1 MTRVV
6 LAAAYRT
13 PIGVFGGAF
22 KDVPAYDLGAT
33 LIEHIIKET
42 GLNPSE
48 IDEVIIGN
56 VLQAGQGQNPARIAG
71 LPETVP
77 AFTVNKVC
85 GSGLKSIQ
93 LAYQSIV
100 TGENDI
106 VLAGGMEN
114 MSQSPMLVNN
124 SRFGFKMGHQSMVDS
139 MVYDGLTDVFNQY
152 HMGITA
158 ENLVEQYGISR
169 EEQDTFAV
177 NSQHKAVRAQQNG
190 EFDSEIVPVS
200 IPQRKGEP
208 ILVTKDEG
216 VRENVSVEKLSRLRP
231 AFKKDGTVTAGNA
244 SGINDGAAM
253 MLVMSEDKAK
263 ELNIEPLAVLDG
275 FGSHGVDPSIMGI
288 APVGAV
294 EKALKRSKKELSDID
309 VFELN
314 EAFAAQLLAVDRELK
329 LPPEKVNV
337 KGGAIALGH
346 PIGASGARVLVTL
359 LHQLN
364 DEVETGLTSLV
375 AVKLSLQLYQSIN
388 NKKTG
393 YHNSINYMLA

>member
-56 VLQAGQGQNPARIAG
+56 VLQAGQGQNPARIAAMKGG

-177 NSQHKAVRAQQNG
+177 NSQQKAVRAQQNG

-208 ILVTKDEG
+208 IVVTKDEG

-314 EAFAAQLLAVDRELK
+314 EAFAAQSLAVDRELK

-364 DEVETGLTSLV
+364 DEVETGLTSLCIGGGQVDFQV
-375 AVKLSLQLYQSIN
+375 ALIN
-388 NKKTG
+388 RQVD
-393 YHNSINYMLA
+393 YAINH

>member
-22 KDVPAYDLGAT
+22 KDVPAYDLGGT

-56 VLQAGQGQNPARIAG
+56 VLQAGQGQNPARIAAMKGG

-177 NSQHKAVRAQQNG
+177 NSQQKAVRAQQNG

-314 EAFAAQLLAVDRELK
+314 EAFAAQSLAVDRELK

-364 DEVETGLTSLV
+364 DEVETGLTSLCIGGGQAIA
-375 AVKLSLQLYQSIN
+375 AVVSKY
-388 NKKTG
+388 K
-393 YHNSINYMLA
+393 

>member
-48 IDEVIIGN
+48 INEVIIGN
-56 VLQAGQGQNPARIAG
+56 ILQAGQGQNPARIAAMKGG

-177 NSQHKAVRAQQNG
+177 NSQQKAVRAQQNG

-208 ILVTKDEG
+208 IVVTKDEG

-253 MLVMSEDKAK
+253 ILVMSEDKAK

-314 EAFAAQLLAVDRELK
+314 EAFAAQSLAVDRELK

-364 DEVETGLTSLV
+364 DEVETGLTSLCIGGGQAIA
-375 AVKLSLQLYQSIN
+375 AVVSKY
-388 NKKTG
+388 K
-393 YHNSINYMLA
+393 

>member
-48 IDEVIIGN
+48 INEVIIGN
-56 VLQAGQGQNPARIAG
+56 VLQAGQGQNPARIAAMKGG

-177 NSQHKAVRAQQNG
+177 NSQQKAVRAQQNG

-208 ILVTKDEG
+208 IVVTKDEG

-253 MLVMSEDKAK
+253 MLIMSEDKAK

-314 EAFAAQLLAVDRELK
+314 EAFAAQSLAVDRELK

-364 DEVETGLTSLV
+364 DEVETGLTSLCIGGGQAIA
-375 AVKLSLQLYQSIN
+375 AVVSKY
-388 NKKTG
+388 K
-393 YHNSINYMLA
+393 

>member
-22 KDVPAYDLGAT
+22 KDVPVYDLGAT

-56 VLQAGQGQNPARIAG
+56 VLQAGQGQNPARIAAMKGG

-177 NSQHKAVRAQQNG
+177 NSQQKAVRAQQNG

-208 ILVTKDEG
+208 IVVTKDEG

-314 EAFAAQLLAVDRELK
+314 EAFAAQSLAVDRELK

-364 DEVETGLTSLV
+364 DEVETGLTSLCIGGGQAIA
-375 AVKLSLQLYQSIN
+375 AVVSKY
-388 NKKTG
+388 K
-393 YHNSINYMLA
+393 

>member
-22 KDVPAYDLGAT
+22 KDVPAYDLGVT

-48 IDEVIIGN
+48 INEVIIGN
-56 VLQAGQGQNPARIAG
+56 VLQAGQGQNPARIAAMKGG

-177 NSQHKAVRAQQNG
+177 NSQQKAVRAQQNG
-190 EFDSEIVPVS
+190 GFDSEIVPVS

-208 ILVTKDEG
+208 IVVSKDEG

-294 EKALKRSKKELSDID
+294 EKALKRSEKELSDID

-314 EAFAAQLLAVDRELK
+314 EAFAAQSLAVDRELK

-364 DEVETGLTSLV
+364 DEVETGLTSLCIGGGQAIA
-375 AVKLSLQLYQSIN
+375 AVVSKY
-388 NKKTG
+388 K
-393 YHNSINYMLA
+393 

>member
-6 LAAAYRT
+6 LAAAWDTYWL
-13 PIGVFGGAF
+13 FGGAF

-56 VLQAGQGQNPARIAG
+56 VLQAGQGQNPARIAAMKGG

-177 NSQHKAVRAQQNG
+177 NSQQKQYVHSKMVNL
-190 EFDSEIVPVS
+190 IV
-200 IPQRKGEP
+200 K
-208 ILVTKDEG
+208 
-216 VRENVSVEKLSRLRP
+216 
-231 AFKKDGTVTAGNA
+231 
-244 SGINDGAAM
+244 
-253 MLVMSEDKAK
+253 
-263 ELNIEPLAVLDG
+263 
-275 FGSHGVDPSIMGI
+275 
-288 APVGAV
+288 
-294 EKALKRSKKELSDID
+294 
-309 VFELN
+309 
-314 EAFAAQLLAVDRELK
+314 
-329 LPPEKVNV
+329 
-337 KGGAIALGH
+337 
-346 PIGASGARVLVTL
+346 
-359 LHQLN
+359 
-364 DEVETGLTSLV
+364 
-375 AVKLSLQLYQSIN
+375 
-388 NKKTG
+388 
-393 YHNSINYMLA
+393 

>member
-56 VLQAGQGQNPARIAG
+56 VLQAGQGQNPARIAAMKGG

-124 SRFGFKMGHQSMVDS
+124 SRFGFKMGHQSMLDS

-177 NSQHKAVRAQQNG
+177 NSQQKAVRAQQNG

-314 EAFAAQLLAVDRELK
+314 EAFAAQSLAVDRELK

-364 DEVETGLTSLV
+364 DEVETGLTSLCIGGGQAIA
-375 AVKLSLQLYQSIN
+375 AVVSKY
-388 NKKTG
+388 K
-393 YHNSINYMLA
+393 

>member
-48 IDEVIIGN
+48 INEVIIGN
-56 VLQAGQGQNPARIAG
+56 VLQAGQGQNPARIAAMKGG

-177 NSQHKAVRAQQNG
+177 NSQQKAVRAQQNG

-208 ILVTKDEG
+208 IVVTKDEG

-263 ELNIEPLAVLDG
+263 ELNIEPLAVFDG

-314 EAFAAQLLAVDRELK
+314 EAFAAQSLAVDRELK
-329 LPPEKVNV
+329 LPSEKVNV

-364 DEVETGLTSLV
+364 DEVETGLTSLCIGGGQAIA
-375 AVKLSLQLYQSIN
+375 AVVSKY
-388 NKKTG
+388 K
-393 YHNSINYMLA
+393 

>member
-56 VLQAGQGQNPARIAG
+56 VLQAGQGQNPARIAAMKGG

-169 EEQDTFAV
+169 GEQDTFAV

-208 ILVTKDEG
+208 IVVTKDEG

-275 FGSHGVDPSIMGI
+275 FGTHGVDPSIMGI

-314 EAFAAQLLAVDRELK
+314 EAFAAQSLAVDRELK

-364 DEVETGLTSLV
+364 DEVETGLTSLCIGGGQAIAAIV
-375 AVKLSLQLYQSIN
+375 SKY
-388 NKKTG
+388 K
-393 YHNSINYMLA
+393 

>member
-48 IDEVIIGN
+48 INEVIIGN
-56 VLQAGQGQNPARIAG
+56 VLQAGQGQNPARIAAMKGG

-158 ENLVEQYGISR
+158 ENIVEQYGISR

-177 NSQHKAVRAQQNG
+177 NSQQKAVRAQQKG
-190 EFDSEIVPVS
+190 GFDSEIVPVS

-208 ILVTKDEG
+208 IVVSKDEG

-294 EKALKRSKKELSDID
+294 EKALKRSEKELSDID

-314 EAFAAQLLAVDRELK
+314 EAFAAQSLAVDRELK

-364 DEVETGLTSLV
+364 DEVETGLTSLCIGGGQAIA
-375 AVKLSLQLYQSIN
+375 AVVSKY
-388 NKKTG
+388 K
-393 YHNSINYMLA
+393 

>member
-48 IDEVIIGN
+48 INEVIIGN
-56 VLQAGQGQNPARIAG
+56 VLQAGQGQNPARIAAMKGG

-177 NSQHKAVRAQQNG
+177 NSQQKAVRAQQNG
-190 EFDSEIVPVS
+190 GFDSEIVPVS
-200 IPQRKGEP
+200 IPQSKGEP
-208 ILVTKDEG
+208 IVVSKDEG

-294 EKALKRSKKELSDID
+294 EKALKRSEKELSDID

-314 EAFAAQLLAVDRELK
+314 EAFAAQSLAVDRELK

-364 DEVETGLTSLV
+364 DEVETGLTSLCIGGGQAIA
-375 AVKLSLQLYQSIN
+375 AVVSKY
-388 NKKTG
+388 K
-393 YHNSINYMLA
+393 

>member
-56 VLQAGQGQNPARIAG
+56 VLQAGQGQNPARIAAMKGG

-85 GSGLKSIQ
+85 GSGLKAIQ

-177 NSQHKAVRAQQNG
+177 NSQQKAVRAQQNG

-208 ILVTKDEG
+208 IVVTKDEG

-275 FGSHGVDPSIMGI
+275 FGTHGVDPSIMGI

-314 EAFAAQLLAVDRELK
+314 EAFAAQSLAVDRELK

-364 DEVETGLTSLV
+364 DEVETGLTSLCIGGGQAIA
-375 AVKLSLQLYQSIN
+375 AVVSKY
-388 NKKTG
+388 K
-393 YHNSINYMLA
+393 

>member
-13 PIGVFGGAF
+13 PIGVFGSAF

-56 VLQAGQGQNPARIAG
+56 VLQAGQGQNPARIAAMKGG

-177 NSQHKAVRAQQNG
+177 NSQQKAVRAQQNG

-208 ILVTKDEG
+208 IVVTKDEG

-314 EAFAAQLLAVDRELK
+314 EAFAAQSLAVDRELK

-364 DEVETGLTSLV
+364 DEVETGLTSLCIGGGQAIA
-375 AVKLSLQLYQSIN
+375 AVVSKY
-388 NKKTG
+388 K
-393 YHNSINYMLA
+393 

>member
-48 IDEVIIGN
+48 INEVIIGN
-56 VLQAGQGQNPARIAG
+56 VLQAGQGQNPARIAAMKGG

-177 NSQHKAVRAQQNG
+177 NSQQKAVRAQQNG

-208 ILVTKDEG
+208 IVVTKDEG

-253 MLVMSEDKAK
+253 ILVMSEDKAK

-275 FGSHGVDPSIMGI
+275 FGSHGVNPSIMGI

-314 EAFAAQLLAVDRELK
+314 EAFAAQSLAVDRELK

-364 DEVETGLTSLV
+364 DEVETGLTSLCIGGGQAIA
-375 AVKLSLQLYQSIN
+375 AVVSKY
-388 NKKTG
+388 K
-393 YHNSINYMLA
+393 

>member
-56 VLQAGQGQNPARIAG
+56 VLQAGQGQNPARIAAMKGG

-177 NSQHKAVRAQQNG
+177 NSQQKAVRAQQNG

-208 ILVTKDEG
+208 IVVTKDEG

-231 AFKKDGTVTAGNA
+231 AFKKDGTVTSGNA

-275 FGSHGVDPSIMGI
+275 FGTHGVDPSIMGI

-314 EAFAAQLLAVDRELK
+314 EAFAAQSLAVDRELK

-364 DEVETGLTSLV
+364 DEVETGLTSLCIGGGQAIA
-375 AVKLSLQLYQSIN
+375 AVVSKY
-388 NKKTG
+388 K
-393 YHNSINYMLA
+393 

>member
-56 VLQAGQGQNPARIAG
+56 VLQAGQGQNPARIAAMKGG

-158 ENLVEQYGISR
+158 ENLVEKYGISR

-177 NSQHKAVRAQQNG
+177 NSQQKAVRAQQNG

-208 ILVTKDEG
+208 IVVTKDEG

-314 EAFAAQLLAVDRELK
+314 EAFAAQSLAVDRELK

-364 DEVETGLTSLV
+364 DEVETGLTSLCIGGGQAIA
-375 AVKLSLQLYQSIN
+375 AVVSKY
-388 NKKTG
+388 K
-393 YHNSINYMLA
+393 

>member
-56 VLQAGQGQNPARIAG
+56 VLQAGQGQNPARIAAMKGG

-124 SRFGFKMGHQSMVDS
+124 SRFVFKMGHQSMVDS

-177 NSQHKAVRAQQNG
+177 NSQQKAVRAQQNG

-208 ILVTKDEG
+208 IVVTKDEG

-314 EAFAAQLLAVDRELK
+314 EAFAAQSLAVDRELK

-364 DEVETGLTSLV
+364 DEVETGLTSLCIGGGQAIA
-375 AVKLSLQLYQSIN
+375 AVVSKY
-388 NKKTG
+388 K
-393 YHNSINYMLA
+393 

>member
-6 LAAAYRT
+6 LSAAYRT

-42 GLNPSE
+42 GLNSSE

-56 VLQAGQGQNPARIAG
+56 VLQAGQGQNPARIAAMKGG

-177 NSQHKAVRAQQNG
+177 NSQQKAVRAQQNG

-208 ILVTKDEG
+208 IVVTKDEG

-275 FGSHGVDPSIMGI
+275 FGTHGVDPSIMGI

-314 EAFAAQLLAVDRELK
+314 EAFAAQSLAVDRELK

-364 DEVETGLTSLV
+364 DEVETGLTSLCIGGGQAIA
-375 AVKLSLQLYQSIN
+375 AVVSKY
-388 NKKTG
+388 K
-393 YHNSINYMLA
+393 

>member
-56 VLQAGQGQNPARIAG
+56 VLQAGQGQNPARIAAMKGG

-253 MLVMSEDKAK
+253 MLVMSEDKVK

-364 DEVETGLTSLV
+364 DEVETGLTSLCIGGGQAIA
-375 AVKLSLQLYQSIN
+375 AVVSKY
-388 NKKTG
+388 K
-393 YHNSINYMLA
+393 

>member
-56 VLQAGQGQNPARIAG
+56 VLQAGQGQNPARIAAMKGG

-177 NSQHKAVRAQQNG
+177 NSQQKAVRAQQNG

-208 ILVTKDEG
+208 IVVTKDEG

-314 EAFAAQLLAVDRELK
+314 EAFAAQSLAVDRELK
-329 LPPEKVNV
+329 LPPQKVNV

-364 DEVETGLTSLV
+364 DEVETGLTSLCIGGGQAIA
-375 AVKLSLQLYQSIN
+375 AVVSKY
-388 NKKTG
+388 K
-393 YHNSINYMLA
+393 

>member
-22 KDVPAYDLGAT
+22 KDAPAYDLGAT

-56 VLQAGQGQNPARIAG
+56 VLQAGQGQNPARIAAMKGG

-364 DEVETGLTSLV
+364 DEVETGLTSLCIGGGQAIA
-375 AVKLSLQLYQSIN
+375 AVVSKY
-388 NKKTG
+388 K
-393 YHNSINYMLA
+393 

>member
-1 MTRVV
+1 MAGVV

-48 IDEVIIGN
+48 INEVIIGN
-56 VLQAGQGQNPARIAG
+56 VLQAGQGQNPARIAAMKGG

-177 NSQHKAVRAQQNG
+177 NSQQKAVRAQQNG

-200 IPQRKGEP
+200 IPQRKGES
-208 ILVTKDEG
+208 IVVTMDEG

-314 EAFAAQLLAVDRELK
+314 EAFAAQSLAVDRELK

-346 PIGASGARVLVTL
+346 PIGASGARVLVPL

-364 DEVETGLTSLV
+364 DEVETGLTSLCIGGGQAIA
-375 AVKLSLQLYQSIN
+375 AVVSKY
-388 NKKTG
+388 K
-393 YHNSINYMLA
+393 

>member
-56 VLQAGQGQNPARIAG
+56 VLQAGQGQNPARIAAMKGG

-177 NSQHKAVRAQQNG
+177 NSQQKAVRAQQNG

-208 ILVTKDEG
+208 IVVTKDEG

-314 EAFAAQLLAVDRELK
+314 EAFAAQSLAVDRELK

-346 PIGASGARVLVTL
+346 PIGASGARILVTL

-364 DEVETGLTSLV
+364 DEVETGLTSLCIGGGQAIA
-375 AVKLSLQLYQSIN
+375 AVVSKY
-388 NKKTG
+388 K
-393 YHNSINYMLA
+393 

>member
-56 VLQAGQGQNPARIAG
+56 VLQAGQGQNPARIAAMKGG

-177 NSQHKAVRAQQNG
+177 NSQQKAVRAQQNG

-208 ILVTKDEG
+208 IVVTKDEG

-263 ELNIEPLAVLDG
+263 ELNIEPLAVLDD
-275 FGSHGVDPSIMGI
+275 FGTHGVDPSIMGI

-314 EAFAAQLLAVDRELK
+314 EAFAAQSLAVDRELK

-364 DEVETGLTSLV
+364 DEVETGLTSLCIGGGQAIA
-375 AVKLSLQLYQSIN
+375 AVVSKY
-388 NKKTG
+388 K
-393 YHNSINYMLA
+393 

>member
-56 VLQAGQGQNPARIAG
+56 VLQAGQGQNPARIAAMKGG

-208 ILVTKDEG
+208 IVVTKDEG

-275 FGSHGVDPSIMGI
+275 FGTHGVDPSIMGI

-314 EAFAAQLLAVDRELK
+314 EAFAAQSLAVDRELK

-364 DEVETGLTSLV
+364 DEVENWFNIIVYWWRSSYRCSCI
-375 AVKLSLQLYQSIN
+375 KI
-388 NKKTG
+388 
-393 YHNSINYMLA
+393 

>member
-56 VLQAGQGQNPARIAG
+56 VLQAGQGQNPARIAAMKGG

-169 EEQDTFAV
+169 EEQDTFAA
-177 NSQHKAVRAQQNG
+177 NSQQKAVRAQQNG

-208 ILVTKDEG
+208 IVVTKDEG

-314 EAFAAQLLAVDRELK
+314 EAFAAQSLAVDRELK

-364 DEVETGLTSLV
+364 DEVETGLTSLCIGGGQAIA
-375 AVKLSLQLYQSIN
+375 AVVSKY
-388 NKKTG
+388 K
-393 YHNSINYMLA
+393 

>member
-22 KDVPAYDLGAT
+22 KDVPAYDLGAN

-48 IDEVIIGN
+48 INEVIIGN
-56 VLQAGQGQNPARIAG
+56 VLQAGQGQNPARIAAMKGG

-177 NSQHKAVRAQQNG
+177 NSQQKAVRAQQNG

-208 ILVTKDEG
+208 IVVTKDEG

-253 MLVMSEDKAK
+253 ILVMSEDKAK

-314 EAFAAQLLAVDRELK
+314 EAFAAQSLAVDRELK

-364 DEVETGLTSLV
+364 DEVETGLTSLCIGGGQAIA
-375 AVKLSLQLYQSIN
+375 AVVSKY
-388 NKKTG
+388 K
-393 YHNSINYMLA
+393 

>member
-48 IDEVIIGN
+48 INEVIIGN
-56 VLQAGQGQNPARIAG
+56 VLQAGQGQNPARIAAMKGG
-71 LPETVP
+71 LPEKVP

-177 NSQHKAVRAQQNG
+177 NSQQKAVRAQQNG

-208 ILVTKDEG
+208 IVVTKDEG

-314 EAFAAQLLAVDRELK
+314 EAFAAQSLAVDRELK

-364 DEVETGLTSLV
+364 DEVETGLTSLCIGGGQAIA
-375 AVKLSLQLYQSIN
+375 AVVSKY
-388 NKKTG
+388 K
-393 YHNSINYMLA
+393 

>member
-48 IDEVIIGN
+48 INEVIIGN
-56 VLQAGQGQNPARIAG
+56 VLQAGQGQNPARIAAMKGG

-177 NSQHKAVRAQQNG
+177 NSQQKAVRAQQNG

-208 ILVTKDEG
+208 IVVTKDEG

-263 ELNIEPLAVLDG
+263 ELNIEPLAVFDG

-314 EAFAAQLLAVDRELK
+314 EAFAAQSLAVDRELK
-329 LPPEKVNV
+329 LPSEKVNV

-364 DEVETGLTSLV
+364 DEVKTGLTSLCIGGGQAIA
-375 AVKLSLQLYQSIN
+375 AVVSKY
-388 NKKTG
+388 K
-393 YHNSINYMLA
+393 

>member
-33 LIEHIIKET
+33 LIEHVIKET

-56 VLQAGQGQNPARIAG
+56 VLQAGQGQNPARIAAMKGG

-177 NSQHKAVRAQQNG
+177 NSQHKALRAQQNG

-208 ILVTKDEG
+208 IVVTKDEG

-314 EAFAAQLLAVDRELK
+314 EAFAAQSLAVDRELK

-364 DEVETGLTSLV
+364 DEVETGLTSLCIGGGQAIA
-375 AVKLSLQLYQSIN
+375 AVVSKY
-388 NKKTG
+388 K
-393 YHNSINYMLA
+393 

>member
-33 LIEHIIKET
+33 LIEHIIKEA

-56 VLQAGQGQNPARIAG
+56 VLQAGQGQNPARIAAMKGG

-177 NSQHKAVRAQQNG
+177 NSQQKAVRAQQNG

-208 ILVTKDEG
+208 IVVTKDEG

-314 EAFAAQLLAVDRELK
+314 EAFAAQSLAVDRELK

-364 DEVETGLTSLV
+364 DEVETGLTSLCIGGGQAIA
-375 AVKLSLQLYQSIN
+375 AVVSKY
-388 NKKTG
+388 K
-393 YHNSINYMLA
+393 

>member
-56 VLQAGQGQNPARIAG
+56 VLQAGQGQNPARIAAMKGG

-177 NSQHKAVRAQQNG
+177 NSQQKAVRAQQNG

-275 FGSHGVDPSIMGI
+275 FGTHGVDPSIMGI

-314 EAFAAQLLAVDRELK
+314 EAFAAQSLAVDRELK

-364 DEVETGLTSLV
+364 DEVETGLTSLCIGGGQAIA
-375 AVKLSLQLYQSIN
+375 AVVSKY
-388 NKKTG
+388 K
-393 YHNSINYMLA
+393 

>member
-13 PIGVFGGAF
+13 RIGVFGGAF

-56 VLQAGQGQNPARIAG
+56 VLQAGQGQNPARIAAMKGG

-177 NSQHKAVRAQQNG
+177 NSQQKAVRAQQNG

-208 ILVTKDEG
+208 IVVTKDEG

-314 EAFAAQLLAVDRELK
+314 EAFAAQSLAVDRELK

-364 DEVETGLTSLV
+364 DEVETGLTSLCIGGGQAIA
-375 AVKLSLQLYQSIN
+375 AVVSKY
-388 NKKTG
+388 K
-393 YHNSINYMLA
+393 

>member
-1 MTRVV
+1 MTRVG

-56 VLQAGQGQNPARIAG
+56 VLQAGQGQNPARIAAMKGG

-177 NSQHKAVRAQQNG
+177 NSQQKAVRAQQNG

-208 ILVTKDEG
+208 IVVTKDEG

-275 FGSHGVDPSIMGI
+275 FGTHGVDPSIMGI

-314 EAFAAQLLAVDRELK
+314 EAFAAQSLAVDRELK

-364 DEVETGLTSLV
+364 DEVETGLTSLCIGGGQAIA
-375 AVKLSLQLYQSIN
+375 AVVSKY
-388 NKKTG
+388 K
-393 YHNSINYMLA
+393 

>member
-48 IDEVIIGN
+48 INEVIIGN
-56 VLQAGQGQNPARIAG
+56 VLQAGQGQNPARIAAMKGG

-177 NSQHKAVRAQQNG
+177 NSQQKAVRAQQNG

-208 ILVTKDEG
+208 IVVTKDEG

-263 ELNIEPLAVLDG
+263 ELNIEPLAVFDG
-275 FGSHGVDPSIMGI
+275 FGSHGVDPAIMGI
-288 APVGAV
+288 APVDAV

-314 EAFAAQLLAVDRELK
+314 EAFAAQSLAVDRELK

-364 DEVETGLTSLV
+364 DEVETGLTSLCIGGGQAIA
-375 AVKLSLQLYQSIN
+375 AVVSKY
-388 NKKTG
+388 K
-393 YHNSINYMLA
+393 

>member
-48 IDEVIIGN
+48 IDEIIIGN
-56 VLQAGQGQNPARIAG
+56 VLQAGQGQNPARIAAMKGG

-177 NSQHKAVRAQQNG
+177 NSQQKAVRAQQNG

-208 ILVTKDEG
+208 IVVTKDEG

-314 EAFAAQLLAVDRELK
+314 EAFAAQSLAVDRELK

-364 DEVETGLTSLV
+364 DEVETGLTSLCIGGGQAIA
-375 AVKLSLQLYQSIN
+375 AVVSKY
-388 NKKTG
+388 K
-393 YHNSINYMLA
+393 

>member
-56 VLQAGQGQNPARIAG
+56 VLQAGQGQNPARIAAMKGG

-139 MVYDGLTDVFNQY
+139 MVYDGLTYVFNQY

-177 NSQHKAVRAQQNG
+177 NSQQKAVRAQQNG

-208 ILVTKDEG
+208 IVVTKDEG

-275 FGSHGVDPSIMGI
+275 FGTHGVDPSIMGI

-314 EAFAAQLLAVDRELK
+314 EAFAAQSLAVDRELK

-364 DEVETGLTSLV
+364 DEVETGLTSLCIGGGQAIA
-375 AVKLSLQLYQSIN
+375 AVVSKY
-388 NKKTG
+388 K
-393 YHNSINYMLA
+393 

>member
-13 PIGVFGGAF
+13 PIGAFGGAF

-56 VLQAGQGQNPARIAG
+56 VLQAGQGQNPARIAAMKGG

-177 NSQHKAVRAQQNG
+177 NSQQKAVRAQQNG

-314 EAFAAQLLAVDRELK
+314 EAFAAQSLAVDRELK

-364 DEVETGLTSLV
+364 DEVETGLTSLCIGGGQAIA
-375 AVKLSLQLYQSIN
+375 AVVSKY
-388 NKKTG
+388 K
-393 YHNSINYMLA
+393 